1 MGWMKRIYAMVQ
13 EGTFEKEF
21 SSKYRK
27 AKANKKETILKEQ
40 KESILGRWLG
50 VGQDN
55 RNGMSENAFKKNIYN
70 DDDDKCKMAMTKSL
84 QKH

>member
-27 AKANKKETILKEQ
+27 AKANKKETMVFHDVEITMKQAEGINSLAKDAI
-40 KESILGRWLG
+40 K
-50 VGQDN
+50 
-55 RNGMSENAFKKNIYN
+55 MFK
-70 DDDDKCKMAMTKSL
+70 S
-84 QKH
+84 